1 MFVNINK
8 ETFIEIGIRI
18 GIVLVILIV
27 TLIVAKLIKKALNK
41 KEHFLKMD
49 ATQYKFLSHFISG
62 LVYFFGILLA
72 LYSIPA
78 LRGLATSIFAG
89 SGVLAIIIGFASQ
102 QAFANIVGGIFI
114 AVFKP
119 FRLGD
124 RVKFVDKDVIGIV
137 EDITL
142 RHTVIRTFD
151 YKRIIVP
158 NSVINSEV
166 LENANIIDQKTQEFF
181 EIGISYDS
189 DVNKAMQIIKEEAL
203 KHPLFINNRTEEE
216 IDNNKE
222 SVKVRVIGFG
232 ESSVNLRAYVWTNSP
247 TDAFI
252 VGCDLNKSVKER
264 FDKEGIEIPFPYR
277 TIVFKNEDQEKQ
289 GKLKNNKRKPRSVI
303 G

>member
-1 MFVNINK
+1 MFANINK
-8 ETFIEIGIRI
+8 EMLIEIGIRI
-18 GIVLVILIV
+18 GIVLAILIL
-27 TLIVAKLIKKALNK
+27 TFILAKLIKKTMSRK
-41 KEHFLKMD
+41 KHFMVIDK
-49 ATQYKFLSHFISG
+49 TQYKFLFHFISG

-72 LYSIPA
+72 LYSIPT
-78 LRGLATSIFAG
+78 LRGLATTIFAG

-124 RVKFVDKDVIGIV
+124 WIKFVDKDFIGIV

-151 YKRIIVP
+151 NKRIIVP
-158 NSVINSEV
+158 NSVIGAEV
-166 LENANIIDQKTQEFF
+166 LENSNIVDQKTKKFF

-203 KHPLFINNRTEEE
+203 KHPLLLDNRSEEE
-216 IDNNKE
+216 IANNE
-222 SVKVRVIGFG
+222 EPVKVRLIGFG
-232 ESSVNLRAYVWTNSP
+232 DSSVNLRAYVWTNSP
-247 TDAFI
+247 SDAF
-252 VGCDLNKSVKER
+252 VLGCDLNKSVKER

-277 TIVFKNEDQEKQ
+277 TLVFKDQVQEIHETHETYE
-289 GKLKNNKRKPRSVI
+289 KRKK
-303 G
+303 

>member
-1 MFVNINK
+1 MLANINK
-8 ETFIEIGIRI
+8 ETLIEIGIRL

-27 TLIVAKLIKKALNK
+27 TFILAKLIRKAMGK
-41 KEHFLKMD
+41 KERLLKMD
-49 ATQYKFLSHFISG
+49 ATQYKFLAHFLSG

-124 RVKFVDKDVIGIV
+124 RVKFVDKDVLGIV

-142 RHTVIRTFD
+142 RHTVIRTLD

-158 NSVINSEV
+158 NSVIGSEI
-166 LENANIIDQKTQEFF
+166 LENANIVDQKTQKFF

-189 DVNKAMQIIKEEAL
+189 DVDKAIQIIKEEAL
-203 KHPLFINNRTEEE
+203 KHPRFLDNRTEEE
-216 IDNNKE
+216 IADNE
-222 SVKVRVIGFG
+222 EPVKVRVLEFG
-232 ESSVNLRAYVWTNSP
+232 DSSVNLRAYVWTNSP
-247 TDAFI
+247 KDAFI
-252 VGCDLNKSVKER
+252 LGCDLNKSVKAR
-264 FDKEGIEIPFPYR
+264 FDNEGIEIPFPYR
-277 TIVFKNEDQEKQ
+277 TIVFKDENHETHEK
-289 GKLKNNKRKPRSVI
+289 REE
-303 G
+303 